1 MECYPSLNKEGHR
14 KKIHVSAHLCEIN
27 TGKIKLET
35 KGIGYPQGEC
45 GKGVERSGDRKGTE
59 GMRKE

>member
-1 MECYPSLNKEGHR
+1 MECYPSLNKQGHR

-35 KGIGYPQGEC
+35 KGIGYPRGSV
-45 GKGVERSGDRKGTE
+45 GKEWKEVGDRKGTE